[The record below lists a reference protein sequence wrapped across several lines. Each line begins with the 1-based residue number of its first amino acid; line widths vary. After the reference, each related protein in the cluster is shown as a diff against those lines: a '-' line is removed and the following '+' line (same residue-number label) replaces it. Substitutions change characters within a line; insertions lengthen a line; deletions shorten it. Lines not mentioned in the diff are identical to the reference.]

1 MSLQRSDFVE
11 DDPAGGETQA
21 NLSGEL
27 NRGKLRLSVAVES
40 DELLMQNKL
49 LDNEISIV
57 ELVWSI

>member
-1 MSLQRSDFVE
+1 ME

-40 DELLMQNKL
+40 DELLMQNRL